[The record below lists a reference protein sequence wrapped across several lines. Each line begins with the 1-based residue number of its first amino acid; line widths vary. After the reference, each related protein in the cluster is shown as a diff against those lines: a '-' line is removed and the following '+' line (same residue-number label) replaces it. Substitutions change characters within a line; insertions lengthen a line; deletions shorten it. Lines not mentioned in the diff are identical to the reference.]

1 MIIYDIQCY
10 NRSLEVK
17 LQYGQMKQQRWEES
31 EKRKEEIPKATTNVQ
46 RVNWQRLLGS
56 KVFMPGALH
65 IWPWEA
71 ASKTHFMQKVLTIC
85 MIILETDALLPSL
98 WLFCLVVIHCSVL
111 FCYSY
116 SIVNFGYSFYCE
128 FWFCIFCRF
137 CKVNMWPRPSTPNPL
152 CWPKR
157 SMRPWQKKPARLW
170 DAVGC
175 FTMASAMASAATCSP
190 GWWSWRR

>member
-1 MIIYDIQCY
+1 MCSISYMIIYDIQCY
-10 NRSLEVK
+10 NWSLEVK
-17 LQYGQMKQQRWEES
+17 LQYRQMKQQRWEES

-85 MIILETDALLPSL
+85 MTILETDALLPSL
-98 WLFCLVVIHCSVL
+98 WLFCLVVIHCFVL

-116 SIVNFGYSFYCE
+116 SIVNSDSADSAGE
-128 FWFCIFCRF
+128 HVTKTI
-137 CKVNMWPRPSTPNPL
+137 NTQSTVL
-152 CWPKR
+152 T
-157 SMRPWQKKPARLW
+157 QKIDAALAEKTRQ
-170 DAVGC
+170 AVGC
-175 FTMASAMASAATCSP
+175 HGML
-190 GWWSWRR
+190 